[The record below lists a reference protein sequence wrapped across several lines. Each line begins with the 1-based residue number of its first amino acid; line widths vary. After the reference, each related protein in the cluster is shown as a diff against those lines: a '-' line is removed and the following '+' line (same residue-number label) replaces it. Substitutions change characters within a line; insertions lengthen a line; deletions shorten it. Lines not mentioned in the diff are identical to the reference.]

1 MESHKGKYR
10 LREALKAAFEITL
23 IIGTAARAPQ
33 INVKNLSSFPWCCI
47 QFQRCVTAS

>member
-47 QFQRCVTAS
+47 QFQLCVTAS